1 MRYCSRS
8 RFVVRKEISL
18 EASCGNGAS
27 RPKVSELRELLAN
40 LRNAP
45 RQRFLNDGAD
55 ALEIRSRGV
64 VDGNF
69 NAAAETKVTNPEKG
83 NEGSGK
89 NDEVEQREPGSNGE
103 VHSAL
108 TGAIE

>member
-1 MRYCSRS
+1 LAVRTRY
-8 RFVVRKEISL
+8 L
-18 EASCGNGAS
+18 EKGAA
-27 RPKVSELRELLAN
+27 RPKVSELRELAAN

-45 RQRFLNDGAD
+45 RQRLFNDGAD

-69 NAAAETKVTNPEKG
+69 NAAAKTKVTNPEEG

-89 NDEVEQREPGSNGE
+89 NDEVEEREAGSNGE

-108 TGAIE
+108 TGPIE